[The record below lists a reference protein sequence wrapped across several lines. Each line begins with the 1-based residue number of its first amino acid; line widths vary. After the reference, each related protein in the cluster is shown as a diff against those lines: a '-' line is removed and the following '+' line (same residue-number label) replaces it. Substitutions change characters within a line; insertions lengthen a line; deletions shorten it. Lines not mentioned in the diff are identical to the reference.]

1 MKKDNLKSIIVLFSC
16 CLVVAL
22 LLAAINMITAPIIKE
37 NSLKAQFAALEGLVP
52 NADYEQKTDLEGI
65 PSSINGV
72 FVDKNGGGVAIVFSA
87 SSSYSSGPMQY
98 AVGIDMNG
106 KIINIKKIAYMES
119 KDFGSYPDTFVGKEY
134 SEIDSVDAFAGVT
147 YSSDAFKGGLKDA
160 FTAYY
165 IAIGGELKAT
175 EIDVLNSLVEGAS
188 FKEITTDATLSG
200 GAVAV
205 YRADASTY
213 AFKVIDGDNVI
224 LVVSDIFGAVK
235 AAAVYEGNEDEGYPS
250 NFISAMKDVVAA
262 DIVSK
267 VLPSAAEYEV
277 ISIDPVESTVKASI
291 AHTGEREFTART
303 LAVFATAD
311 GYAVLVESEGY
322 AAVENDG
329 QPIVLAVGFDND
341 GKITKTHVISHAE
354 TQKFGGDKVIE
365 NTDYTDKY
373 IGLDTVPE
381 SSAGFID
388 ASAYATYSYTGY
400 HNGVH
405 TAHLAVSTV
414 ISEQGGN
421 NE

>member
-16 CLVVAL
+16 CLVVAI
-22 LLAAINMITAPIIKE
+22 LLAAINMITAPIIEE

-65 PSSINGV
+65 PDSISGI

-87 SSSYSSGPMQY
+87 TSSYSSGPMQY
-98 AVGIDMNG
+98 AVGIDMDG
-106 KIINIKKIAYMES
+106 KIISIKKIAYMES

-134 SEIDSVDAFAGVT
+134 ADIDSVDAFSGVT

-160 FTAYY
+160 FTAFYA
-165 IAIGGELKAT
+165 AIGGELKAT

-188 FKEITTDATLSG
+188 FKEIQTDATLSG

-235 AAAVYEGNEDEGYPS
+235 AAAVYEGNEDAGYPS

-267 VLPSAAEYEV
+267 VLENADEFEYVQTKSVSNTIEYDMYGAK
-277 ISIDPVESTVKASI
+277 IK
-291 AHTGEREFTART
+291 FTANS
-303 LAVFATAD
+303 VATFKTD
-311 GYAVLVESEGY
+311 SGYAILVESVGY
-322 AAVENDG
+322 SKEQN
-329 QPIVLAVGFDND
+329 IVIAVGFDNE
-341 GKITKTHVISHAE
+341 GKITKTHVISHGE
-354 TQKFGGDKVIE
+354 TDGHGKDKVIE
-365 NTDYTDKY
+365 NKDYTDKY
-373 IGLDTVPE
+373 LNLDDIPN
-381 SSAGFID
+381 SPNSFID
-388 ASAYATYSYTGY
+388 ADAHATYSYVGY
-400 HNGVH
+400 HNGIR
-405 TAHLAVSTV
+405 TAYLAYQTI

-421 NE
+421 K